1 MNKLFAIV
9 IVGLL
14 LSCSERRGITPSFTS
29 PETLSYTA
37 DMKPMFDAS
46 CITCHGSTSPSGNYS
61 LATYAGVLGN
71 GSDATPNAIPG
82 DANSLIITK
91 IQSGHSSW
99 ASDATKLELLIQWV
113 VEDSLREN

>member
-1 MNKLFAIV
+1 MKKLFAVVIIV
-9 IVGLL
+9 LV
-14 LSCSERRGITPSFTS
+14 SCSERRGITPSFTS
-29 PETLSYTA
+29 PETLSYTT
-37 DMKPMFDAS
+37 DMKPLFDAS
-46 CITCHGSTSPSGNYS
+46 CLTCHGSASPSGNYS

-99 ASDATKLELLIQWV
+99 AGDATKQDLLIQWV